1 MGTWGQNT
9 VWPGTFWGSERF
21 KKILKASD
29 KILKG
34 VEHSKLRFCDKDGK
48 ERLLE
53 GFLTEYQEPF

>member
-48 ERLLE
+48 EAS
-53 GFLTEYQEPF
+53 